1 MNQTPDPFDTAIAIF
16 IISITLLLVAGVAA
30 AFALKIYRQGKADG
44 FKEGATAERLRWHE
58 AEMRLER
65 RMIEDAMKDR
75 DDITQM
81 EIDL

>member
-1 MNQTPDPFDTAIAIF
+1 MKQPDPFDMASAIF
-16 IISITLLLVAGVAA
+16 IVTVILLVVA
-30 AFALKIYRQGKADG
+30 AFALKIYRAGKADG

-65 RMIEDAMKDR
+65 RAIEDAMRDR

>member
-1 MNQTPDPFDTAIAIF
+1 MNQTPDIAYSIF
-16 IISITLLLVAGVAA
+16 VISLTLLLVAGVVA
-30 AFALKIYRQGKADG
+30 AFALKIYRAGKADG

-65 RMIEDAMKDR
+65 RAIEDAMRDR